1 MIKLVLTNIDVVR
14 LHDIFLTLFHKTD
27 CNKPVHSL
35 LGYHD
40 FVLIQ
45 KIAYETR
52 KFQDV
57 RYSLAPFDDPNK
69 FITPIYREYFDWP
82 KQPLDTNQ
90 FTDGEQAA
98 INTYNEDTKS

>member
-1 MIKLVLTNIDVVR
+1 MIKLDLTPYEIFR
-14 LHDIFLTLFHKTD
+14 FHDILLNLFHKTD

-45 KIAYETR
+45 KIAYQTR
-52 KFQDV
+52 DHQDL
-57 RYSLAPFDDPNK
+57 RFSLAPLSNENK
-69 FITPIYREYFDWP
+69 YMTPIFIEYCDWP

-90 FTDGEQAA
+90 FTDGQQAA
-98 INTYNEDTKS
+98 INTYNEDKKS